1 MKWITDL
8 LVSIFTLGFILDRK
22 PKKEITEK
30 NDNDE
35 VVEEQSNNNTI
46 KIAII
51 VVVIFVVSIVVGF
64 AVTAA
69 INSDIYDHYIQQR
82 ETYTVKKPDPSKNE
96 PKKIKSVLDIKD

>member
-22 PKKEITEK
+22 PKKEISKEE
-30 NDNDE
+30 DNDE
-35 VVEEQSNNNTI
+35 AVEPNSNNTI
-46 KIAII
+46 KIAIA
-51 VVVIFVVSIVVGF
+51 VVVIFVVSIVAGF
-64 AVTAA
+64 AATAA

-82 ETYTVKKPDPSKNE
+82 ETYTVKKPDPSKSE

>member
-22 PKKEITEK
+22 PKKES
-30 NDNDE
+30 NDE
-35 VVEEQSNNNTI
+35 VVESNNNNTI
-46 KIAII
+46 KIAIA
-51 VVVIFVVSIVVGF
+51 VVVIFVVSIVAGF
-64 AVTAA
+64 AATAA